1 MMSRVGYSN
10 LMNEKTA
17 NTDDE
22 FPHGSSF
29 AVWWLLRDRLMDF
42 YELHTVGEGYLN
54 LNIGHSDREF
64 YRRKMLQDPLN

>member
-1 MMSRVGYSN
+1 
-10 LMNEKTA
+10 
-17 NTDDE
+17 
-22 FPHGSSF
+22 
-29 AVWWLLRDRLMDF
+29 MDF